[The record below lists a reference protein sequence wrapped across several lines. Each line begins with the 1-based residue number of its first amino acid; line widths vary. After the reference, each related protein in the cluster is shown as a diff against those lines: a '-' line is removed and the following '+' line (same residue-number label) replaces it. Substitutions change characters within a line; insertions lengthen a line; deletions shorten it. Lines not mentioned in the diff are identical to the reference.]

1 MSVARNARDSFQT
14 KIERRQ
20 RISGLLHEWQ
30 QKTAQASVNMYRNSI
45 ANTQLKLL
53 MMFWIFYT
61 KKKFQQIKTKS
72 FPKKFENFQ
81 NIYKFFIRI
90 LEIFFQ
96 FRSNKS
102 RQIEIFPGIPKFSK
116 LLIKE

>member
-53 MMFWIFYT
+53 MMF
-61 KKKFQQIKTKS
+61 
-72 FPKKFENFQ
+72 
-81 NIYKFFIRI
+81 
-90 LEIFFQ
+90 
-96 FRSNKS
+96 
-102 RQIEIFPGIPKFSK
+102 
-116 LLIKE
+116 